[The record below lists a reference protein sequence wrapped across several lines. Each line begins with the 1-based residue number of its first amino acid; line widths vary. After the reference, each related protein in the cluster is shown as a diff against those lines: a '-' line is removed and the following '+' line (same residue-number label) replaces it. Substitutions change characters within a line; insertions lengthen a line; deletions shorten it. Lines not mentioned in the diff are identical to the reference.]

1 MTYDINKVPKQ
12 EKQSEL
18 SEDSEEE
25 ICRGGAYDLT
35 KYSTVIELL
44 RTTVCYAITLLAGRR
59 SVIYDTSIATIILDC
74 IL

>member
-1 MTYDINKVPKQ
+1 MIY
-12 EKQSEL
+12 L
-18 SEDSEEE
+18 SAEAEGQRERAKLDLGEDF
-25 ICRGGAYDLT
+25 CRGRAYDLT

-74 IL
+74 SL